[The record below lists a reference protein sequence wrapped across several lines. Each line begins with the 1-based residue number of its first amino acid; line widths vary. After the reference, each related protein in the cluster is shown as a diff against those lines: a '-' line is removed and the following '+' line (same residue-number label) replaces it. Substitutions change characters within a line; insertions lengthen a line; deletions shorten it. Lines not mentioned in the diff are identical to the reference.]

1 MPSGNTEVFCVAQQP
16 ATGTVAPPCR
26 ASMAARLILVLL
38 LLYTAYFAS
47 AVLIPITLAILMSL
61 VLSPAVDRLVRWRLP
76 RPLAAA
82 CVVLS
87 LLFVSGSLL
96 VALTGPAA
104 EWAAKAPASF
114 KDIERKLQP
123 LKEPIKQLQK
133 AEDRLNELTEID
145 KKPVAAKPENPKRVD
160 LTQLLLKGTPST
172 LVGFGA
178 TVILLFFLLSRRD
191 AVLRKFAAIIPRLS
205 DKKRA
210 VDAAREIQQQLSA
223 YFSTIALI
231 NLILGA
237 TTAGLLWAIGF
248 PNPILWGTMA
258 GVLNFV
264 PYLGALVSATVIAV
278 VSLLTYDA
286 LSAVLLPPLSFLALT
301 IVEGQLVT
309 PLVVGRRLALSPVV
323 VFMFF
328 LVLGWMWGIAGALI
342 AIPLL
347 AGLKIV
353 CTAIEPLQPVA
364 RFVSD

>member
-1 MPSGNTEVFCVAQQP
+1 MEKV
-16 ATGTVAPPCR
+16 
-26 ASMAARLILVLL
+26 
-38 LLYTAYFAS
+38 
-47 AVLIPITLAILMSL
+47 
-61 VLSPAVDRLVRWRLP
+61 
-76 RPLAAA
+76 
-82 CVVLS
+82 
-87 LLFVSGSLL
+87 
-96 VALTGPAA
+96 
-104 EWAAKAPASF
+104 
-114 KDIERKLQP
+114 
-123 LKEPIKQLQK
+123 
-133 AEDRLNELTEID
+133 
-145 KKPVAAKPENPKRVD
+145 
-160 LTQLLLKGTPST
+160 
-172 LVGFGA
+172 
-178 TVILLFFLLSRRD
+178 
-191 AVLRKFAAIIPRLS
+191 
-205 DKKRA
+205 
-210 VDAAREIQQQLSA
+210 
-223 YFSTIALI
+223 
-231 NLILGA
+231 
-237 TTAGLLWAIGF
+237 TAGLLWAIGF